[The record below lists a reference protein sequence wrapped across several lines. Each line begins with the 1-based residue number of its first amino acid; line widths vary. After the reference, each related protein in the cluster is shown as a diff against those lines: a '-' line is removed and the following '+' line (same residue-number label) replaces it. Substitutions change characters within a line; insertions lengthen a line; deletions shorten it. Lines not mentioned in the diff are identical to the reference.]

1 MPGYFKNEKA
11 TTETIID
18 NWLHSG
24 DIGYYDEQGIV
35 YLVDRKKELIKVK
48 GLQVAPAELEDL
60 IRGLAGVKD
69 VAVIG
74 IPDQRA
80 GEAPRAYV
88 VR

>member
-1 MPGYFKNEKA
+1 M
-11 TTETIID
+11 
-18 NWLHSG
+18 
-24 DIGYYDEQGIV
+24 
-35 YLVDRKKELIKVK
+35 K

-60 IRGLAGVKD
+60 IRGLAGVRD